1 MWSFFFLLLDK
12 AALCVVSLSRRP
24 AGGGDSCHSA
34 FRVNSL
40 GMEAEAEQTGP
51 RPIPKENGS
60 SSRFFKDFKKYQQQT
75 ESLKWF

>member
-1 MWSFFFLLLDK
+1 MDK
-12 AALCVVSLSRRP
+12 AAVCVASLSRRP
-24 AGGGDSCHSA
+24 AGGDSCHSA

-40 GMEAEAEQTGP
+40 GIEAEAEQTGP

-60 SSRFFKDFKKYQQQT
+60 RSRFFKDFKKYQQQT